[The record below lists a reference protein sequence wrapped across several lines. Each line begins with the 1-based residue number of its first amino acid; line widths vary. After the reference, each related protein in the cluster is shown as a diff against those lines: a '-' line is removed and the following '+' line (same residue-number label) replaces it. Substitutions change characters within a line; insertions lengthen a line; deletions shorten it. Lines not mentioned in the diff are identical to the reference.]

1 MIEQYPALLRL
12 GAVQL
17 IETFLGKEEIGSDHF
32 QAVGGGKL
40 LGAFGG
46 KQHVFAIFQ
55 HRARRQHRVA
65 DAADAGDGA
74 GIAGAAVHHA
84 GIKLVGAL
92 MGKHRAFAGVE
103 QRALFEQPHRFGHR
117 VQRAAALGQ
126 YRLPG
131 GHDLGQRLDILPFF
145 FRTQRRPGNCARAA
159 MNGNHWFAHLPDTLC

>member
-17 IETFLGKEEIGSDHF
+17 IKAFLGKEEVGGNHF

-46 KQHVFAIFQ
+46 KQHVFAVFQ

-65 DAADAGDGA
+65 DAADAGDGT

-84 GIKLVGAL
+84 GIQFVGAL
-92 MGKHRAFAGVE
+92 MGEHRAFAGVE
-103 QRALFEQPHRFGHR
+103 QRALFE
-117 VQRAAALGQ
+117 
-126 YRLPG
+126 
-131 GHDLGQRLDILPFF
+131 
-145 FRTQRRPGNCARAA
+145 
-159 MNGNHWFAHLPDTLC
+159 